1 MFDIPLDYGLF
12 MAEAE
17 GYLDTRDSK
26 INRML
31 KDIEMKFQN
40 HEPVVILDEEICQ
53 EYGLTYNDIT
63 IGVLQEIDKLALKY
77 GRNRE

>member
-12 MAEAE
+12 MAETE

-31 KDIEMKFQN
+31 KDIETKFQN
-40 HEPVVILDEEICQ
+40 HEPIAIDEEICQ
-53 EYGLTYNDIT
+53 EYGLTFSDIT
-63 IGVLQEIDKLALKY
+63 ISVLQDIDKLACKY
-77 GRNRE
+77 GMNRE